1 MPFLTIITITYNA
14 EEFIGRTIT
23 SINQQ
28 VFKDFEYLLIDGNSK
43 DKTLEIV
50 NQHAHLFSKIV
61 SEPDKSLYDAMN
73 KGLKNATGDYV
84 WFINAGDEIAAPEIT
99 KKLFQLIQKENPDV
113 IYGETFFTNNAGK
126 ILGKRSDLTPHKL
139 PEDLT
144 WGKMR
149 LGMLVC
155 HQSFIVRREIAP
167 SYMENNLSADIDWEI
182 RSLKTSTKTVQFDGI
197 LSNYLIGG
205 ISNQQLKKSLFD
217 RFLVLKNHFGLIGT
231 LAAHGQVLIRGAKKM
246 VGNNGKKYW

>member
-14 EEFIGRTIT
+14 EEFIGRTIA

-43 DKTLEIV
+43 DKTLEVISKY
-50 NQHAHLFSKIV
+50 AHLFSKIV
-61 SEPDKSLYDAMN
+61 SEPDKGLYNAMN

-84 WFINAGDEIAAPEIT
+84 WFINAGDEITTPNIT
-99 KKLFQLIQKENPDV
+99 EELFQLIQKESPDV
-113 IYGETFFTNNAGK
+113 IYGETFFTNNSGEK
-126 ILGKRSDLTPHKL
+126 LGKRSDLTPHKL
-139 PEDLT
+139 PENLT
-144 WGKMR
+144 WKKMR

-167 SYMENNLSADIDWEI
+167 SYMEDNLSADIDWEI
-182 RSLKTSTKTVQFDGI
+182 RSLKASAKTVRFYGI

-205 ISNQQLKKSLFD
+205 VSNQQLKKSLFD
-217 RFLVLKNHFGLIGT
+217 RFLVLKKHFGLIST
-231 LAAHGQVLIRGAKKM
+231 LAAHGQILVRGVKKM
-246 VGNNGKKYW
+246 ASNNGKKYW

>member
-14 EEFIGRTIT
+14 EEFIGRTIA

-50 NQHAHLFSKIV
+50 NTHAHLFNKVV
-61 SEPDKSLYDAMN
+61 SEPDKGLYDAMN
-73 KGLKNATGDYV
+73 KGLRNATGDYV
-84 WFINAGDEIAAPEIT
+84 WFINAGDEITAPNIT
-99 KKLFQLIQKENPDV
+99 EELFQLIQKENPDV
-113 IYGETFFTNNAGK
+113 IYGETFFTSSSGEK
-126 ILGKRSDLTPHKL
+126 LGKRSDLTPHEL

-144 WGKMR
+144 WEKMR

-155 HQSFIVRREIAP
+155 HQSFIVRRKIAP
-167 SYMENNLSADIDWEI
+167 SYIEDNLSADIDWEI
-182 RSLKTSTKTVQFDGI
+182 RSLKASTKTVRFCGI

-217 RFLVLKNHFGLIGT
+217 RFLVLKNHFGLIRT
-231 LAAHGQVLIRGAKKM
+231 LAAHGQILIRGAKK
-246 VGNNGKKYW
+246 VAGNNSKKYW

>member
-1 MPFLTIITITYNA
+1 MSFLTIITITYNA
-14 EEFIGRTIT
+14 EEFIGRTIA

-28 VFKDFEYLLIDGNSK
+28 VSKNFEYLLIDGNSK

-50 NQHAHLFSKIV
+50 NKHAHLFSKIV
-61 SEPDKSLYDAMN
+61 SEPDKGLYDAMN
-73 KGLKNATGDYV
+73 KGLQNATGEYV
-84 WFINAGDEIAAPEIT
+84 WFMNAGDEITAPEIT
-99 KKLFQLIQKENPDV
+99 KKLFQLIQKEKPDV
-113 IYGETFFTNNAGK
+113 IYGETLFTTNSGK

-144 WGKMR
+144 WKKMK

-167 SYMENNLSADIDWEI
+167 SYMKDNLSADIDWEI
-182 RSLKTSTKTVQFDGI
+182 RSLKASAKTVRFDGV
-197 LSNYLIGG
+197 LANYLIGG

-231 LAAHGQVLIRGAKKM
+231 LAAHGQILIRGIKKM
-246 VGNNGKKYW
+246 AGNNGKKYW